1 MLTVSPTALRGPE
14 ARVPTV
20 VRCRRVV
27 CLLGGFPV
35 LAGVDLDVDAGEVV
49 VLTGPNGAGK
59 TTLLRLLA
67 GLLPA
72 ARGEVEVLG
81 HDLVADRRAHRHL
94 VALVGHEPGVYDDL
108 TVAENLRLRA
118 RALGTAR
125 DRVDAALAR
134 AGLDAC
140 AAVPAGRLSAG
151 QRRRVA
157 LAGAWLADAP
167 LVLLDEPHAALDAD
181 GRARLDT
188 WLAQAV
194 ADGRTLLVATH
205 EPGRLRHTGA
215 REVAMIGGQ
224 TRAAA
229 GTAR

>member
-1 MLTVSPTALRGPE
+1 MLTASPTALRGPE

-27 CLLGGFPV
+27 CLLDGYPA
-35 LAGVDLDVDAGEVV
+35 LAGVDLDVEDGEVV

-67 GLLPA
+67 GLVPP
-72 ARGEVEVLG
+72 ARGEVVVLG

-94 VALVGHEPGVYDDL
+94 IGFVGHDPGVYDDL

-118 RALGTAR
+118 RLLGAAR
-125 DRVDAALAR
+125 ERVDGALAR
-134 AGLDAC
+134 AGLETC
-140 AAVPAGRLSAG
+140 TAVPAGRLSAG
-151 QRRRVA
+151 QRRRLA

-181 GRARLDT
+181 GRARLDA
-188 WLAQAV
+188 WLAEAV
-194 ADGRTLLVATH
+194 AGGRTVLVATH
-205 EPGRLRHTGA
+205 EPDRLRGVRA
-215 REVAMIGGQ
+215 REVVMVGGQ
-224 TRAAA
+224 TRVTA
-229 GTAR
+229 GTGR